1 MKKILILILAVIPMI
16 ASAQST
22 LTPQEQLEQ
31 AQKQLEEAQKA
42 FDVARANAAR
52 AAEEAKAKA
61 REEAEAKA
69 KAEAEA
75 KAAAE
80 AKTKA
85 DAEAKEKAA
94 QIQKKIQDLKRQTE
108 ELEQQAAILDGKVVE
123 PSSADKA
130 QSYEQ
135 LSSKNQKEVGNAG
148 NKKLKTRLSP
158 VDDDDADDNNEEKYL
173 VADAVPVVDGKVEW
187 TTTINAPGRDAGYL
201 YSVSKDYLSQL
212 VSDKLQ
218 LPGSQVVVKDS
229 VHHSVAAF
237 VHEWL
242 VFRNSALSLD
252 RSEIFYLLEISCSD
266 GKVTATMSRVKYKYA
281 TQGKSETY
289 LAEKWITDKEAVNK
303 KHTRLYPISGKFRR
317 KTIDRKDEIFETLR
331 EALQ

>member
-1 MKKILILILAVIPMI
+1 MSIKDYDNTIDYIEDNITENKGVL
-16 ASAQST
+16 
-22 LTPQEQLEQ
+22 
-31 AQKQLEEAQKA
+31 
-42 FDVARANAAR
+42 FD
-52 AAEEAKAKA
+52 AAE
-61 REEAEAKA
+61 
-69 KAEAEA
+69 
-75 KAAAE
+75 
-80 AKTKA
+80 
-85 DAEAKEKAA
+85 
-94 QIQKKIQDLKRQTE
+94 
-108 ELEQQAAILDGKVVE
+108 
-123 PSSADKA
+123 
-130 QSYEQ
+130 
-135 LSSKNQKEVGNAG
+135 
-148 NKKLKTRLSP
+148 KLLN
-158 VDDDDADDNNEEKYL
+158 V
-173 VADAVPVVDGKVEW
+173 
-187 TTTINAPGRDAGYL
+187 PGRDAGYL

-218 LPGSQVVVKDS
+218 LPGSRVVVKDS

-242 VFRNSALSLD
+242 VFRNTALSLD

-266 GKVTATMSRVKYKYA
+266 GKATATMSRVKYKYA

>member
-42 FDVARANAAR
+42 LEVARANAAR

-85 DAEAKEKAA
+85 DAEAKEKTA

-158 VDDDDADDNNEEKYL
+158 VDDDDADDNNERKYL

-187 TTTINAPGRDAGYL
+187 TTTINTPGRNAGYL

-242 VFRNSALSLD
+242 VFRNSALALD

>member
-42 FDVARANAAR
+42 LEVARANASR

-80 AKTKA
+80 AKAKA

-123 PSSADKA
+123 SSSVDKT

-135 LSSKNQKEVGNAG
+135 HSSKDKKEVGTVG
-148 NKKLKTRLSP
+148 NTKIKTRLSP
-158 VDDDDADDNNEEKYL
+158 VDGDDADENEEKYL
-173 VADAVPVVDGKVEW
+173 VTDAVPVVDGKVEW
-187 TTTINAPGRDAGYL
+187 TTTINVPGRDAGYL

-218 LPGSQVVVKDS
+218 LPGSRVVVKDS

-266 GKVTATMSRVKYKYA
+266 GKATATMSRVKYKYA
-281 TQGKSETY
+281 TQGKPETY

>member
-42 FDVARANAAR
+42 LEVARANASR

-80 AKTKA
+80 AKAKA

-123 PSSADKA
+123 SSSEDKT

-135 LSSKNQKEVGNAG
+135 HSSKDKKEVGTVG
-148 NKKLKTRLSP
+148 NTKIKTRLSP
-158 VDDDDADDNNEEKYL
+158 VDGDDADENEEKYL
-173 VADAVPVVDGKVEW
+173 VTDAVPVVDGKVEW
-187 TTTINAPGRDAGYL
+187 TTTINVPGRDAGYL
-201 YSVSKDYLSQL
+201 YSVSKDYLRQL

-218 LPGSQVVVKDS
+218 LPGSQLVVKDS

-242 VFRNSALSLD
+242 VFRNTALSLD

-266 GKVTATMSRVKYKYA
+266 GKATATMSRVKYKYA
-281 TQGKSETY
+281 TQGKPETY

>member
-42 FDVARANAAR
+42 LEVARANASR

-80 AKTKA
+80 AKAKA

-123 PSSADKA
+123 SSSEDKT

-135 LSSKNQKEVGNAG
+135 HSSKDKKEVGTVG
-148 NKKLKTRLSP
+148 NTKIKTRLSP
-158 VDDDDADDNNEEKYL
+158 VDDDDADENEEKYL
-173 VADAVPVVDGKVEW
+173 VTDAVPVVDGKVEW
-187 TTTINAPGRDAGYL
+187 TTTINVPGRDAVTCIPFL
-201 YSVSKDYLSQL
+201 RITSVSLS
-212 VSDKLQ
+212 
-218 LPGSQVVVKDS
+218 
-229 VHHSVAAF
+229 
-237 VHEWL
+237 
-242 VFRNSALSLD
+242 R
-252 RSEIFYLLEISCSD
+252 ISYNC
-266 GKVTATMSRVKYKYA
+266 
-281 TQGKSETY
+281 
-289 LAEKWITDKEAVNK
+289 
-303 KHTRLYPISGKFRR
+303 
-317 KTIDRKDEIFETLR
+317 R
-331 EALQ
+331 EVGW

>member
-42 FDVARANAAR
+42 LEVARANASR

-80 AKTKA
+80 AKAKA

-123 PSSADKA
+123 SSSEDKT

-135 LSSKNQKEVGNAG
+135 HSSKDKKEVGTVG
-148 NKKLKTRLSP
+148 NTKIKTRLSP
-158 VDDDDADDNNEEKYL
+158 VDGDDADENEEKYL
-173 VADAVPVVDGKVEW
+173 VTDAVPVVDGKVEW
-187 TTTINAPGRDAGYL
+187 TTTINVPGRDAGYL

-218 LPGSQVVVKDS
+218 LPGSRVVVKDS

-242 VFRNSALSLD
+242 VFRNTALSLD

-266 GKVTATMSRVKYKYA
+266 GKATVTMSRVKYKYA
-281 TQGKSETY
+281 TQGKPETY

>member
-42 FDVARANAAR
+42 LEVARANASR

-80 AKTKA
+80 AKAKA

-123 PSSADKA
+123 SSSVDKT

-135 LSSKNQKEVGNAG
+135 HSSKDKKEVGTVG
-148 NKKLKTRLSP
+148 NTKIKTRLSP
-158 VDDDDADDNNEEKYL
+158 VDGDDADENEEKYL
-173 VADAVPVVDGKVEW
+173 VTDAVPVVDGKVEW
-187 TTTINAPGRDAGYL
+187 TTTINVPGRDAGYL

-218 LPGSQVVVKDS
+218 LPGSRVVVKDS

-242 VFRNSALSLD
+242 VFRNTALSLD

-266 GKVTATMSRVKYKYA
+266 GKATATMSRVKYKYA
-281 TQGKSETY
+281 TQGKPETY

>member
-42 FDVARANAAR
+42 LDVARANAAR

-80 AKTKA
+80 AKAKA

-123 PSSADKA
+123 SSSEDKT

-135 LSSKNQKEVGNAG
+135 HSSKDKKEVGTVG
-148 NKKLKTRLSP
+148 NTKIKTRLSP
-158 VDDDDADDNNEEKYL
+158 VDGDDADENEEKYL
-173 VADAVPVVDGKVEW
+173 VTDAVPVVDGKVEW
-187 TTTINAPGRDAGYL
+187 TTTINVPGRDAGYL
-201 YSVSKDYLSQL
+201 YSVSKDYLCQL

-218 LPGSQVVVKDS
+218 LPGSRVVVKDS

-242 VFRNSALSLD
+242 VFRNTALSLD

-266 GKVTATMSRVKYKYA
+266 GKATATMSRVKYKYA
-281 TQGKSETY
+281 TQGKPETY

>member
-42 FDVARANAAR
+42 LEVARANASR

-80 AKTKA
+80 AKAKA

-123 PSSADKA
+123 SSSEDKT

-135 LSSKNQKEVGNAG
+135 HSFKDKKEVGTVG
-148 NKKLKTRLSP
+148 NTKIKTRLSP
-158 VDDDDADDNNEEKYL
+158 VDDDDADENEEKYL
-173 VADAVPVVDGKVEW
+173 VTDAVPVVDGKVEW
-187 TTTINAPGRDAGYL
+187 TTTINVPGRDAGYL

-218 LPGSQVVVKDS
+218 LPGSRVVVKDS

-242 VFRNSALSLD
+242 VFRNTALSLD

-266 GKVTATMSRVKYKYA
+266 GKATATMSRVKYKYA
-281 TQGKSETY
+281 TQGKPETY
-289 LAEKWITDKEAVNK
+289 LAEKWIIDKEAVNK

>member
-1 MKKILILILAVIPMI
+1 MKKILILILVVIPMI

-42 FDVARANAAR
+42 LEVARANASR

-80 AKTKA
+80 AKAKA

-123 PSSADKA
+123 SSSVDKTK
-130 QSYEQ
+130 SYEQ
-135 LSSKNQKEVGNAG
+135 HSSKDKKEVGTVG
-148 NKKLKTRLSP
+148 NTKIKTRLSP
-158 VDDDDADDNNEEKYL
+158 VDDDDADENEEKYL
-173 VADAVPVVDGKVEW
+173 VTDAVPVVDGKVEW
-187 TTTINAPGRDAGYL
+187 TTTINVPGRDAGYL
-201 YSVSKDYLSQL
+201 YSVSKDYLCQL

-218 LPGSQVVVKDS
+218 LPGSRVVVKDA

-242 VFRNSALSLD
+242 VFRNTALSLD

-266 GKVTATMSRVKYKYA
+266 GKATVTMSRVKYKYA
-281 TQGKSETY
+281 TQGKPETY

>member
-1 MKKILILILAVIPMI
+1 MESFIDYINSALPDQKGDSILYKYKRKV
-16 ASAQST
+16 
-22 LTPQEQLEQ
+22 
-31 AQKQLEEAQKA
+31 LEEMTQ
-42 FDVARANAAR
+42 RANEVTSRGINNCQVVDDLIISEYANLK
-52 AAEEAKAKA
+52 EDYKEYYK
-61 REEAEAKA
+61 
-69 KAEAEA
+69 
-75 KAAAE
+75 
-80 AKTKA
+80 
-85 DAEAKEKAA
+85 KEKAA

-123 PSSADKA
+123 SSSEDKT

-135 LSSKNQKEVGNAG
+135 HSSKDKKEVGTVG
-148 NKKLKTRLSP
+148 NTKIKTRLSP
-158 VDDDDADDNNEEKYL
+158 VDGDDADENEEKYL
-173 VADAVPVVDGKVEW
+173 VTDAVPVVDGKVEW
-187 TTTINAPGRDAGYL
+187 TTTINVPGRDAGYL

-218 LPGSQVVVKDS
+218 LPGSRVVVKDS

-242 VFRNSALSLD
+242 VFRNTALSLD

-266 GKVTATMSRVKYKYA
+266 GKATATMSRVKYKYA

>member
-42 FDVARANAAR
+42 LEVARANASR

-80 AKTKA
+80 AKAKA

-123 PSSADKA
+123 SSSVDKT

-135 LSSKNQKEVGNAG
+135 HSSKDKKEVGTVG
-148 NKKLKTRLSP
+148 NTKIKTRLSP
-158 VDDDDADDNNEEKYL
+158 VDGDDADENEEKYL
-173 VADAVPVVDGKVEW
+173 VTDAVPVVDGKVEW
-187 TTTINAPGRDAGYL
+187 TTTINVPGRDAGYL

-218 LPGSQVVVKDS
+218 LPGSRVVVKDS

-242 VFRNSALSLD
+242 VFRNTALSLD

-266 GKVTATMSRVKYKYA
+266 GKATVTMSRVKYKYA
-281 TQGKSETY
+281 TQGKPETY